1 MLRNRPSRVPLG
13 MADVNQMKQR
23 LKLKQ
28 ASHPLVA
35 QTDWAYI
42 HHQQQSTRTPPQPPY
57 NLGEGAQRSRDASL
71 VQLDP
76 NRHVPQF
83 AVYESTDSAEDSDS
97 DDSASATF
105 ESVARLVHIAEVSP
119 TITQVSGYN
128 PPALVN
134 FPPERRPIQDHYRL
148 ETANGHR
155 HHPNNPI
162 APVRS
167 RYGHTSSLG
176 LGTRAGYSH
185 QPSRQDP
192 SHAYQRDPDPRT
204 TTISRRGQNPNAVS
218 FAPRVHLGS
227 RFQEVD
233 PQHRANIASV
243 YRRGGTLR
251 TRPSMSGSATIGR
264 GGMNYQT
271 RPRPMPRPRGSL
283 MPRRPSVRAARRTG
297 GHLRPPAASSIDTV
311 MDRYPIFPSL
321 GGQSNPS
328 RPDDLF
334 FPQRKSI
341 PQRRGILTPPKE
353 LRIIHAPHSRS
364 RLSSATGSQHTVSSR
379 ASASSFSNVPMLSA
393 LNEASRH
400 GSISAKS
407 WDGHPFINVG
417 SVRSSHVGSRT
428 SLLSGSVGNQ
438 STGLPPPQSPLD
450 LLTQELRRLSTGISV
465 RSRSS
470 LGCTSGATSTH
481 GRLLSG
487 SVFYSDSDDE
497 IDERETKPVIYASRQ
512 NSSHIDGQSV
522 NGRERD
528 VPCQP
533 QRDLGI
539 AARIVDVEADCQS
552 GAIRPFST
560 SPSTQSLNSFATID
574 SPLMDS
580 SPPGNLPEHPPTT
593 PGQQL
598 VHSMRS
604 SHMSGPGLRS
614 QVTPK
619 VRVYDDAQP
628 ASMQPQTPADL
639 RHRSGTLADTAMPVS
654 CQAVHTPAGARVTEQ
669 SRLVPPRNAHRNTYP
684 AFQQIS
690 PQPHMTNSQP
700 SSPYSP
706 NLDLRNA
713 AALTA
718 VQRRRTARAV
728 SNENGI
734 DPSTN
739 GMEAERETFLR
750 RMESDGTVTIDNAPP
765 RGGRYERY
773 IS

>member
-28 ASHPLVA
+28 PSHPLVA

-42 HHQQQSTRTPPQPPY
+42 HHQQQNTRTPPQPSY
-57 NLGEGAQRSRDASL
+57 NVGEGAQRSRDASL

-83 AVYESTDSAEDSDS
+83 AIYESTDSAEEDSDS
-97 DDSASATF
+97 DDTASASF
-105 ESVARLVHIAEVSP
+105 ESVARVVHIAEVSP
-119 TITQVSGYN
+119 TITQVSGYD

-134 FPPERRPIQDHYRL
+134 FPPERRQIQDHHRL
-148 ETANGHR
+148 GTANGHR
-155 HHPNNPI
+155 HHPDNPL
-162 APVRS
+162 ASVRS
-167 RYGHTSSLG
+167 RYSHSTGPG
-176 LGTRAGYSH
+176 LNTRAGYPH
-185 QPSRQDP
+185 QPSRQT
-192 SHAYQRDPDPRT
+192 SSYAYQRDPDPRT
-204 TTISRRGQNPNAVS
+204 TTVSRRGQNPNAVS

-227 RFQEVD
+227 PFQEID

-251 TRPSMSGSATIGR
+251 ARPSISGGTTIGR

-321 GGQSNPS
+321 AGQSNAS
-328 RPDDLF
+328 RPDNLF
-334 FPQRKSI
+334 FPQRESI
-341 PQRRGILTPPKE
+341 PQRRGILTPPRE
-353 LRIIHAPHSRS
+353 LRIPHAPHSRS
-364 RLSSATGSQHTVSSR
+364 QLASTTGSQHSVSSR
-379 ASASSFSNVPMLSA
+379 ASASSFSNMPMLSA
-393 LNEASRH
+393 LNEASKND
-400 GSISAKS
+400 SISARS
-407 WDGHPFINVG
+407 RDGHSYINVG
-417 SVRSSHVGSRT
+417 SVRSSHAGSRT
-428 SLLSGSVGNQ
+428 SLLSGSAGNQ
-438 STGLPPPQSPLD
+438 STGLPPLQSPLD
-450 LLTQELRRLSTGISV
+450 LLTQELRRLSTGLSI
-465 RSRSS
+465 RSQSS
-470 LGCTSGATSTH
+470 LGSTSGATSTD

-487 SVFYSDSDDE
+487 NVFYSDSDDE
-497 IDERETKPVIYASRQ
+497 TDERDSRTLTYAGHQ
-512 NSSHIDGQSV
+512 NSSHIDGRSI
-522 NGRERD
+522 NGRDR
-528 VPCQP
+528 CQP

-552 GAIRPFST
+552 GRIRLFST
-560 SPSTQSLNSFATID
+560 SPSTQSLNSL
-574 SPLMDS
+574 SLMNS
-580 SPPGNLPEHPPTT
+580 SPPGDWPEHPP
-593 PGQQL
+593 PIPSQQL
-598 VHSMRS
+598 ARSMRN
-604 SHMSGPGLRS
+604 SHMSGPSLRS

-639 RHRSGTLADTAMPVS
+639 RHRSRTLADTAMSVS
-654 CQAVHTPAGARVTEQ
+654 CQTVRTPVSTRVTEQ
-669 SRLVPPRNAHRNTYP
+669 SHLVSPRNAHRNTYP
-684 AFQQIS
+684 AFQHIS

-713 AALTA
+713 AAVTA
-718 VQRRRTARAV
+718 VQRRRIARAV
-728 SNENGI
+728 SNENVI

-739 GMEAERETFLR
+739 GMEAGRDALLR
-750 RMESDGTVTIDNAPP
+750 RMDPGGTVTIDNTPP
-765 RGGRYERY
+765 REGRYER
-773 IS
+773 STS